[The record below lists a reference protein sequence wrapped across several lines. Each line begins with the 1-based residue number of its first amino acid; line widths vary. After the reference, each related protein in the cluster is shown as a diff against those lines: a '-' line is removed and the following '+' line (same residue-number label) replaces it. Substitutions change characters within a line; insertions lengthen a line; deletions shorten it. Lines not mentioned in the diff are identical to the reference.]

1 MNHTIVALAALS
13 FLVVATAGA
22 AAQTPDAATSFDQ
35 RAILRLR
42 AENNQAIAD
51 HDIKKFSP
59 MFAEDSG
66 FIFSDGRTAV
76 GRAGITAALTADFAN
91 PAFVTYVRSPT
102 TITISENGARAVEHG
117 VWTALKR
124 EERGETRYGG
134 DYAAHWAR
142 TPDGWTVRGELFVKL
157 RCTGPLCTP

>member
-1 MNHTIVALAALS
+1 MNRAIAAVAALS
-13 FLVVATAGA
+13 FLIVGAFGA
-22 AAQTPDAATSFDQ
+22 AAQAPDARASADQ
-35 RAILRLR
+35 MAIRKLR
-42 AENNQAIAD
+42 ADNNQAIAD

-59 MFAEDSG
+59 LFAEDAG
-66 FIFSDGRTAV
+66 FIFSDGRTAA

-124 EERGETRYGG
+124 EDRGETRYGG

-142 TPDGWTVRGELFVKL
+142 TPGGWMVRGELFVKL